1 MSECGRKRGRDRGTG
16 EVGGE
21 GVKAYDT
28 QGGGGAR
35 ESLEEA
41 ERRGGNETRKGG
53 KRIEWQELH
62 ACLSEDAAK

>member
-1 MSECGRKRGRDRGTG
+1 M
-16 EVGGE
+16 
-21 GVKAYDT
+21 KAYDA
-28 QGGGGAR
+28 QGGGGAC

-62 ACLSEDAAK
+62 ACFSEDAGK